1 MSNNDFKFVL
11 QAGEGQFV
19 EFKEFFD
26 KSISKEIVAFANASG
41 GRIYMGITDTGL
53 IKGIS
58 VTNKLKS
65 EMQDIA
71 RNCDP
76 SILVLLEEID
86 DVLIVE
92 IKEGVNKPYS
102 CSTGFFMRM
111 GANSQKMNRDE
122 ILGLAIKSGR
132 IRFDEQVCSN
142 FEWIDFDE
150 EKFKYYLKLAK
161 ISYNLERDEIL
172 RKIRILTNDGFTN
185 AGVLFFAKEPNK
197 YIISSK
203 IRCVHFKDNNRIEIL
218 DKKVVDRGLIG
229 NIEFAVEYLM
239 ERVPVKYEIKKL
251 ARDEFPEYPIDAYRE
266 AIVNSIV
273 HFDYYLGDTVAIEKQ
288 KKRIVINNKGELLF
302 PEEEFGKKSE
312 SRNRLLAD
320 LLSRTEY
327 MEKAGTGIKR
337 IRDACEQNGN
347 KVIFSFSD
355 SFWVEIESNNQA
367 DVPENVTGNVTGNV
381 TDRQNTILLMIAEN
395 KFISVREIAEKLNFS
410 KRTILR
416 EIDDMKT
423 MGLLKRIGKGKGG
436 HWEIIK

>member
-1 MSNNDFKFVL
+1 MSNKDFKFVL

-19 EFKEFFD
+19 EFKESPD
-26 KSISKEIVAFANASG
+26 KSLAKEITAFTNASG
-41 GRIYMGITDTGL
+41 GSIYLGIADSGF

-65 EMQDIA
+65 EIQDIA

-86 DVLIVE
+86 NVLIIE
-92 IKEGVNKPYS
+92 IKEGLNKPYS
-102 CSTGFFMRM
+102 CSAGFFMRM
-111 GANSQKMNRDE
+111 GANSQKMSRDE
-122 ILGLAIKSGR
+122 ILGLAVKSGR
-132 IRFDEQVCSN
+132 IRFDEQICSH
-142 FEWIDFDE
+142 FEWNDFDE

-172 RKIRILTNDGFTN
+172 RNLHILTNDGFTN

-218 DKKVVDRGLIG
+218 DKKVVDRGFIG

-288 KKRIVINNKGELLF
+288 KKSIVINNKGELLF

-312 SRNRLLAD
+312 SRNRLLSD
-320 LLSRTEY
+320 LLSKTEY

-337 IRDACEQNGN
+337 IRDACEKNGN

-367 DVPENVTGNVTGNV
+367 DVTDNV
-381 TDRQNTILLMIAEN
+381 TDRRDTILLMIAQN

-416 EIDDMKT
+416 EVDDMKT
-423 MGLLKRIGKGKGG
+423 MGLLKRIGKNKGG